1 MKAQQARHG
10 PLDEAAIAQGV
21 GSQLPSALLQ
31 SPFPAVAFIA
41 TMQAVAAR
49 SVVVCQAGQ
58 AKAQKAAAPVSVVRP
73 LKALGAGV
81 ASLALALSANAAT
94 VSFAGPLGASRA
106 GVPKLPI
113 PTCSPTPFAFVGL
126 CR

>member
-1 MKAQQARHG
+1 
-10 PLDEAAIAQGV
+10 
-21 GSQLPSALLQ
+21 
-31 SPFPAVAFIA
+31 
-41 TMQAVAAR
+41 MQAVAAR

-94 VSFAGPLGASRA
+94 VSFAGLGSA
-106 GVPKLPI
+106 GR
-113 PTCSPTPFAFVGL
+113 VGL
-126 CR
+126 RSCPSRRPHLLPMISLSCAGEAGR